1 MCVLRTWVG
10 LACVRI
16 TKKGKK
22 KKITPPLFL
31 LYYRFQFSGSKYVP
45 TPMLQ
50 YSKMSCKN

>member
-10 LACVRI
+10 LAWVRI

-22 KKITPPLFL
+22 KKKKKFTPPLFL

-50 YSKMSCKN
+50 Y

>member
-22 KKITPPLFL
+22 KKNHSSIVPPL
-31 LYYRFQFSGSKYVP
+31 
-45 TPMLQ
+45 LQ
-50 YSKMSCKN
+50 IPIQWVQVCPYSNATVLKNEL